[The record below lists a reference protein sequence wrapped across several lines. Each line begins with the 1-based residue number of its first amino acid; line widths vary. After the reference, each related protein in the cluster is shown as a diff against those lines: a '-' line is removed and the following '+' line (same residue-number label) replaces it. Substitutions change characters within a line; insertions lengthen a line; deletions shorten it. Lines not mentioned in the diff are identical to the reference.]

1 VIPLTATRTSV
12 GVVLDGAVFKK
23 SGLSPEDFLEQA
35 IAEQPL
41 LMQTMREAERVTPVR
56 SAADFSYRST
66 RLAGDRWMLAG
77 DAAGFIDPVFSSGV
91 FLAVLAG
98 EQAADALHEV
108 LGHPARAKKLFARYE
123 RNINKA
129 MDVYLRFVDAWYS
142 KEFIEVFLHPQDIF
156 QIPPTV
162 NAVLGGNAGTSFA
175 IKWRMWIFYMLVRLQ
190 RYIPL
195 CPRRTLVPRKESAPA
210 EALEAV
216 S

>member
-1 VIPLTATRTSV
+1 
-12 GVVLDGAVFKK
+12 
-23 SGLSPEDFLEQA
+23 
-35 IAEQPL
+35 
-41 LMQTMREAERVTPVR
+41 
-56 SAADFSYRST
+56 
-66 RLAGDRWMLAG
+66 MLAG

-98 EQAADALHEV
+98 EQAADALHEI
-108 LGHPARAKKLFARYE
+108 LDRPAKQKKLFTRYE

-142 KEFIEVFLHPQDIF
+142 KEFIEVFLHPQDLF
-156 QIPPTV
+156 QIPPAV
-162 NAVLGGNAGTSFA
+162 NAVLGGNIGDSFA

-190 RYIPL
+190 KYFPL
-195 CPRRTLVPRKESAPA
+195 CPRRTLVPQKESVPAP